1 MSDEPERISCL
12 MVTRPSPERFE
23 LLKGSLACFQAQTYP
38 SRELVMVLDQGP
50 SEWVERIKDYQAEL
64 GVGATLV
71 QPGTK
76 HSVGALRNLS
86 VQAASGSVLCPWDDD
101 DFSHPTRLVEQYDLL
116 IREGA
121 IAVALQEILCL
132 YRQSREMYWMNYRN
146 APTRCAFEHGDVSP

>member
-23 LLKGSLACFQAQTYP
+23 LLKAGSSGLLPVQTYP

-64 GVGATLV
+64 GVGAMLV

-101 DFSHPTRLVEQYDLL
+101 DFSHPTRLVEQYDLP
-116 IREGA
+116 IGEGA

-146 APTRCAFEHGDVSP
+146 VLSRCVRTR